1 MLDTVKREYEKVQEM
16 RNLGLQLTRIERGTR
31 KQKRVIF
38 NLVVNVARS
47 LFGMLDSDDEAF
59 YIKKSLS

>member
-16 RNLGLQLTRIERGTR
+16 RNLGLQLSRIERGTR

-38 NLVVNVARS
+38 NLVGNVARS
-47 LFGMLDSDDEAF
+47 LFGMLDSDDEEF